1 LGPVV
6 VNYMHDVRK
15 EAGVPFDQIYSPI
28 FFTLAGM
35 LVVGFIA
42 NLLVRPVAD
51 KWFMSDAEL
60 AEEKRLAHEKSAKDA
75 GVSVTGSAGGLS
87 GFALVAWAAV
97 GIPLAWGVWQTV
109 QKALKLFGG
118 G

>member
-1 LGPVV
+1 L
-6 VNYMHDVRK
+6 R
-15 EAGVPFDQIYSPI
+15 
-28 FFTLAGM
+28 
-35 LVVGFIA
+35 
-42 NLLVRPVAD
+42 
-51 KWFMSDAEL
+51 
-60 AEEKRLAHEKSAKDA
+60 DA